1 MKKNNTAEK
10 AALDA
15 EKITKALQESTEKS
29 LRDIINEAISN
40 VIAESEDDEEQ
51 DYGSDVQDVEPDE
64 TPEVSDVETGDETGG
79 EEGGDDLGAEGD
91 EAEGGEADDE
101 WSDMEQYKVGDDDY
115 DFTGVDG
122 DEILKVYNK
131 LGDDDQIFVKKED
144 DGTYSVK
151 DDETGA
157 EFVIELNPENLEAE
171 DDLGDEGDSDFEPEL
186 GDDEGEGE
194 GEGDFGDEDG
204 SDIELELG
212 DEGDFDGDD
221 DFSGEGEDDDF
232 GGDDEV
238 EIDIND
244 DDEDKDEDELNEE
257 NLGYTDSYQKDV
269 FNKKFNMSEPADKST
284 TYSMDAGAP
293 KGAEKPWAGKG
304 NPKPF
309 GEKKDT
315 VDEDIDECGEGCDPN
330 AQVPAGM
337 PANVEENGGTISSI
351 DGQKRKMGQLAQHRP
366 NAPQMRRGENSVD
379 YPKNLQESVKKIVEK
394 ARQIQAENKQYK
406 DNLDKIKKSLY
417 EAAVLNVN
425 LGRLVDI
432 LVNETTT
439 RDEKKSILERF
450 NHVKTINEGKALH
463 AAIRSELREAKKAG
477 SPIVEKQFVAGSTQS
492 LNETTIYS
500 AANNPAMDLMN
511 RMDNLYK

>member
-1 MKKNNTAEK
+1 MKRNNTAEK

-15 EKITKALQESTEKS
+15 EKITKALQEGTEKT
-29 LRDIINEAISN
+29 LRDIINEAIAKVVKEDAN
-40 VIAESEDDEEQ
+40 GDEDPEDDS
-51 DYGSDVQDVEPDE
+51 YDVQDVEPNE
-64 TPEVSDVETGDETGG
+64 APEVSDVESG
-79 EEGGDDLGAEGD
+79 EEAGSEEGS
-91 EAEGGEADDE
+91 EEEPVEGEPESDEADDD
-101 WSDMEQYKVGDDDY
+101 WSDMEQYKIGDDDY

-157 EFVIELNPENLEAE
+157 EFVIELNPDNLDADDNEEGEETFDFEDNEEPAFDDAE
-171 DDLGDEGDSDFEPEL
+171 D
-186 GDDEGEGE
+186 
-194 GEGDFGDEDG
+194 
-204 SDIELELG
+204 ELG
-212 DEGDFDGDD
+212 DEEDGEGILDGDD
-221 DFSGEGEDDDF
+221 EI
-232 GGDDEV
+232 

-244 DDEDKDEDELNEE
+244 DEDELNEE

-269 FNKKFNMSEPADKST
+269 FDKKLNMSEPADSKT

-315 VDEDIDECGEGCDPN
+315 VDEDIDECGKNCVAPGQD
-330 AQVPAGM
+330 
-337 PANVEENGGTISSI
+337 ANLEENGSGFNTLGAEKKVGPYTGKGRGAARRAHSENGEYKGTIPVSTKS
-351 DGQKRKMGQLAQHRP
+351 DV
-366 NAPQMRRGENSVD
+366 N
-379 YPKNLQESVKKIVEK
+379 ESVKRIVEK
-394 ARQIQAENKQYK
+394 AKAIQAENKQYK
-406 DNLDKIKKSLY
+406 DNIDRIKKALY

-425 LGRLVDI
+425 MGRLVDI

-439 RDEKKSILERF
+439 NSEKKSILNRF
-450 NHVKTINEGKALH
+450 NNAKTINEGKALYT
-463 AAIRSELREAKKAG
+463 AIKAELNESKRTTA
-477 SPIVEKQFVAGSTQS
+477 PIVEKQFVTGQQS

-500 AANNPAMDLMN
+500 NTENPSLDLMN
-511 RMDNLYK
+511 RMDNLYTK

>member
-40 VIAESEDDEEQ
+40 VITEGEDDEEQ

-64 TPEVSDVETGDETGG
+64 TPEVSDVETGEEAGG
-79 EEGGDDLGAEGD
+79 EEGAED
-91 EAEGGEADDE
+91 NLDAEGGEEEGGAADDE
-101 WSDMEQYKVGDDDY
+101 WSDMEQYKVGDNDY

-157 EFVIELNPENLEAE
+157 EFVIELNPENLNA
-171 DDLGDEGDSDFEPEL
+171 DDNLDGEGKGEDFELEL
-186 GDDEGEGE
+186 GDDEDVDDGEGSDIGLELGDENDLDGEGE
-194 GEGDFGDEDG
+194 GE
-204 SDIELELG
+204 
-212 DEGDFDGDD
+212 DFDGDD
-221 DFSGEGEDDDF
+221 EI
-232 GGDDEV
+232 

-244 DDEDKDEDELNEE
+244 DDEDELNEE

-269 FNKKFNMSEPADKST
+269 FDKKVNMSEPADKST

-293 KGAEKPWAGKG
+293 TGAEKPWAGKG
-304 NPKPF
+304 DPKPF
-309 GEKKDT
+309 GEKKDA
-315 VDEDIDECGEGCDPN
+315 VDEDIDECGAGCDPN

-351 DGQKRKMGQLAQHRP
+351 DARHMKKGQIGQHRP
-366 NAPQMRRGENSVD
+366 NAPEYSVRKVDSENAEVQNI
-379 YPKNLQESVKKIVEK
+379 KESVKKIVEK
-394 ARQIQAENKQYK
+394 AKQIQAENKQYK

-439 RDEKKSILERF
+439 KDEKKSILERF

-463 AAIRSELREAKKAG
+463 AAIRSELRESKKATT
-477 SPIVEKQFVAGSTQS
+477 PIVEKQFVAGSTQS

-500 AANNPAMDLMN
+500 AASNPAMDLME

>member
-10 AALDA
+10 AALNA

-40 VIAESEDDEEQ
+40 VIAEDDDELEEPK
-51 DYGSDVQDVEPDE
+51 DDSYDVQDVEPDE
-64 TPEVSDVETGDETGG
+64 TPEVSDVDDSG
-79 EEGGDDLGAEGD
+79 EEGGEEVADDAPESEEGEDGAEG
-91 EAEGGEADDE
+91 EDDE
-101 WSDMEQYKVGDDDY
+101 WSDMEQYKIGDDDY

-157 EFVIELNPENLEAE
+157 EFVIELNPEAMDDAE
-171 DDLGDEGDSDFEPEL
+171 SEGGEEGDVFDVELGDDDDEMSDDFGGEEGGDEFDFGSEEGEEEPELGGDDEIEIDLGDEEAD
-186 GDDEGEGE
+186 
-194 GEGDFGDEDG
+194 
-204 SDIELELG
+204 
-212 DEGDFDGDD
+212 
-221 DFSGEGEDDDF
+221 
-232 GGDDEV
+232 
-238 EIDIND
+238 
-244 DDEDKDEDELNEE
+244 DEDELNEDN

-269 FNKKFNMSEPADKST
+269 FDKKFNMNEPADGKT

-309 GEKKDT
+309 GASKDT
-315 VDEDIDECGEGCDPN
+315 VDEEVDECGGANCDPN
-330 AQVPAGM
+330 AQVPAYLD
-337 PANVEENGGTISSI
+337 ANLEENGGTIAST
-351 DGQKRKMGQLAQHRP
+351 DARHMKKGQLGQHRP
-366 NAPQMRRGENSVD
+366 NAPAYDVRKVDSPLSEN
-379 YPKNLQESVKKIVEK
+379 VKKIIAK
-394 ARQIQAENKQYK
+394 AKAIQAENKQYK
-406 DNLDKIKKSLY
+406 DNLDRIKKSLY

-439 RDEKKSILERF
+439 KDEKKSILERF
-450 NHVKTINEGKALH
+450 NNVKTISEGKSLWAT
-463 AAIRSELREAKKAG
+463 IKTELNETKKSA
-477 SPIVEKQFVAGSTQS
+477 PLMEKQFAANSTS
-492 LNETTIYS
+492 LNETTIYTNS
-500 AANNPAMDLMN
+500 NNPSLDLMN
-511 RMDNLYK
+511 RMDDLYKK

>member
-1 MKKNNTAEK
+1 MEEK
-10 AALDA
+10 
-15 EKITKALQESTEKS
+15 
-29 LRDIINEAISN
+29 
-40 VIAESEDDEEQ
+40 
-51 DYGSDVQDVEPDE
+51 
-64 TPEVSDVETGDETGG
+64 
-79 EEGGDDLGAEGD
+79 
-91 EAEGGEADDE
+91 
-101 WSDMEQYKVGDDDY
+101 
-115 DFTGVDG
+115 
-122 DEILKVYNK
+122 
-131 LGDDDQIFVKKED
+131 
-144 DGTYSVK
+144 
-151 DDETGA
+151 
-157 EFVIELNPENLEAE
+157 
-171 DDLGDEGDSDFEPEL
+171 
-186 GDDEGEGE
+186 
-194 GEGDFGDEDG
+194 
-204 SDIELELG
+204 
-212 DEGDFDGDD
+212 
-221 DFSGEGEDDDF
+221 
-232 GGDDEV
+232 
-238 EIDIND
+238 
-244 DDEDKDEDELNEE
+244 E

-315 VDEDIDECGEGCDPN
+315 VDEDIDECGAGCDPN

-337 PANVEENGGTISSI
+337 PANVEEAGYELRKSSQTTSKTQTGSHEEYMSKPTTRNVSKNGVPVRGTAS
-351 DGQKRKMGQLAQHRP
+351 
-366 NAPQMRRGENSVD
+366 
-379 YPKNLQESVKKIVEK
+379 NLDESVRKIVEK

-439 RDEKKSILERF
+439 KDEKKSILERF

-500 AANNPAMDLMN
+500 AASNPAMDLMN

>member
-40 VIAESEDDEEQ
+40 VITEGEDDEEQ

-64 TPEVSDVETGDETGG
+64 TPEVSDVETGEEAGG
-79 EEGGDDLGAEGD
+79 EEGAED
-91 EAEGGEADDE
+91 NLDAEGGEEEGGAADDE
-101 WSDMEQYKVGDDDY
+101 WSDMEQYKVGDNDY

-157 EFVIELNPENLEAE
+157 EFVIELNPENLNAN
-171 DDLGDEGDSDFEPEL
+171 DNLDDEGDGEDFELEL
-186 GDDEGEGE
+186 GDDEDVDDGE
-194 GEGDFGDEDG
+194 G
-204 SDIELELG
+204 SDIELG
-212 DEGDFDGDD
+212 DENDLDGEGGGEDFDGDD
-221 DFSGEGEDDDF
+221 EI
-232 GGDDEV
+232 

-244 DDEDKDEDELNEE
+244 DDEDELNEE

-269 FNKKFNMSEPADKST
+269 FDKKFNMSEPADKST

-304 NPKPF
+304 DPKPF

-315 VDEDIDECGEGCDPN
+315 VDEDIDECNGANCDPN

-337 PANVEENGGTISSI
+337 PANVEEAGYELRKSSQTTSKTETGNHEEYMSKPTTRNVSKNGVPVRGTAS
-351 DGQKRKMGQLAQHRP
+351 
-366 NAPQMRRGENSVD
+366 
-379 YPKNLQESVKKIVEK
+379 NLDESVRKIVEK
-394 ARQIQAENKQYK
+394 AKQIQAENKQYK

-439 RDEKKSILERF
+439 KDEKKSILERF

-463 AAIRSELREAKKAG
+463 AAIRSELRESKKATT
-477 SPIVEKQFVAGSTQS
+477 PIVEKQFVAGSTQS

-500 AANNPAMDLMN
+500 AASNPAMDLME

>member
-10 AALDA
+10 AALNA
-15 EKITKALQESTEKS
+15 EKITKALQESTEKT
-29 LRDIINEAISN
+29 LRNIINEAISKVVN
-40 VIAESEDDEEQ
+40 ESEDVPEDSE
-51 DYGSDVQDVEPDE
+51 DDSYDVQDVEPNE
-64 TPEVSDVETGDETGG
+64 TPEVSDVETGEDTGSEEGGEEVAPESG
-79 EEGGDDLGAEGD
+79 EEGGEEDFDSS
-91 EAEGGEADDE
+91 EADDD
-101 WSDMEQYKVGDDDY
+101 WSDLEQYKIGDDDY

-157 EFVIELNPENLEAE
+157 EFVIELNPENLDAEEEPAENEPSDFDLELDGEDADSENAEGEDFGGEDFGGEESEIPAE
-171 DDLGDEGDSDFEPEL
+171 DDDE
-186 GDDEGEGE
+186 
-194 GEGDFGDEDG
+194 
-204 SDIELELG
+204 I
-212 DEGDFDGDD
+212 
-221 DFSGEGEDDDF
+221 
-232 GGDDEV
+232 

-244 DDEDKDEDELNEE
+244 DDDEDELNED
-257 NLGYTDSYQKDV
+257 LGYTDSYQKDV
-269 FNKKFNMSEPADKST
+269 FDKKLNVNEPADSKT

-315 VDEDIDECGEGCDPN
+315 VDECGINGVDPN
-330 AQVPAGM
+330 AE
-337 PANVEENGGTISSI
+337 ANLEEDGSGQNTKRAMKKSTNHINRGVHNQRVASQDGEYKGLKTDVNESI
-351 DGQKRKMGQLAQHRP
+351 
-366 NAPQMRRGENSVD
+366 
-379 YPKNLQESVKKIVEK
+379 KKIVEK
-394 ARQIQAENKQYK
+394 AKAIQAENKQYK
-406 DNLDKIKKSLY
+406 ENLDRIKKSLY

-425 LGRLVDI
+425 MGRLVDI

-439 RDEKKSILERF
+439 KDEKKSILERF
-450 NHVKTINEGKALH
+450 NNVRTINEGKALH
-463 AAIRSELREAKKAG
+463 ATIKTELRESKKTS
-477 SPIVEKQFVAGSTQS
+477 SPIVEKQFVTGQQS

-500 AANNPAMDLMN
+500 NTNDPSLDLMN